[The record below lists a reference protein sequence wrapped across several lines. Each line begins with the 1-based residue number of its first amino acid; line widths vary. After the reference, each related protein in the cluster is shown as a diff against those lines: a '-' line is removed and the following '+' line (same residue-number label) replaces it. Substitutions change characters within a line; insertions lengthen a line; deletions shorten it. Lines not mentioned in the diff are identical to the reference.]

1 MERRWHGTEVAHG
14 KALGGLPKGG
24 GVPAGAAFFPEKC
37 GTEGSGFRR
46 KGVIFAGGL

>member
-24 GVPAGAAFFPEKC
+24 GVPAGAAFFPTALSFKIKEM
-37 GTEGSGFRR
+37 
-46 KGVIFAGGL
+46 L